1 MAQQWNIKKKARN
14 KTMASKN
21 EVATQRNISA
31 LSWWSNELTNMVA
44 QDYEDCGLVLD
55 EYSKQCAMAAMT
67 NIYQL
72 VKNSGA
78 DIRNDVDTSNLREI
92 VGQAASLKLNANAV
106 PRECY
111 FQLRSFKQGNEW
123 KKKVE
128 MGIEGDGNDAI
139 LRNFGENV
147 EMVYPVW
154 IVKEGDDFTYPKHK
168 GIEIAPPEWEQRGES
183 EKADKVVYPVKLKD
197 GSMQYLIA
205 ERQGVKT
212 NLFAHVRNNL
222 MNETFGI
229 LGMKKAKNGEVPRT
243 RYDATDAE
251 KAEIDKRKEP
261 IFEALRKCETVEDML
276 NCPEARPFI
285 SAAWL
290 DTPENMIV
298 RKMRNNAIKKFKKNY
313 DTMAQRSFLQMDET
327 YQQVQEE
334 IEANANAIDFQPAI
348 EEKPETQTMPKVQEK
363 EKESVKVDGEQ
374 ELPNFMVQD

>member
-1 MAQQWNIKKKARN
+1 MA
-14 KTMASKN
+14 TKN
-21 EVATQRNISA
+21 EVAQRNISA
-31 LSWWSNELTNMVA
+31 LSWWSNELTNMVS

-67 NIYQL
+67 NIFQL
-72 VKNSGA
+72 VKNSGI
-78 DIRNDVDTSNLREI
+78 DIKAMDTSNLREI

-111 FQLRSFKQGNEW
+111 FQLRSFKSGNEW

-154 IVKEGDDFTYPKHK
+154 IVKEGDEFTYPKHK
-168 GIEIAPPEWEQRGES
+168 GIEITPPEWEQTGES

-197 GSMQYLIA
+197 SSMQYLIA
-205 ERQGVKT
+205 ERQSVKT

-222 MNETFGI
+222 MNETFG
-229 LGMKKAKNGEVPRT
+229 LVKGGKKT
-243 RYDATDAE
+243 RYDATD
-251 KAEIDKRKEP
+251 KELEAIAQKKEE

-313 DTMAQRSFLQMDET
+313 NTMAQRSFLQMDET

-334 IEANANAIDFQPAI
+334 IEENANTVDFQPI
-348 EEKPETQTMPKVQEK
+348 EEQPAPQEPEAAQ
-363 EKESVKVDGEQ
+363 GEQ
-374 ELPNFMVQD
+374 PLPDFMKAE